1 VAARRTLCTGDDERG
16 AMSRILLGVSGGIAA
31 YKACELVRM
40 LVREGHEVRV
50 VATEN
55 GLRFAPAAALEAL
68 SGHRVRHELFDAA
81 QEAEIGHIALADW
94 AEVMAVV
101 PATAQTL
108 ARLAHGMADD
118 LLATV
123 CLATRAPLVLAPA
136 MNVNMYRHPATQ
148 ENLAMLLK
156 RGANVVGPE
165 SGELACGWEGEGRLA
180 ALDQVVGAIERAL
193 GPHDLRGE
201 VVLVTA
207 GPTAE
212 PIDPVRVISN
222 RSSGKM
228 GFAIAGEAARRGAE
242 VLLIA
247 GPVSQP
253 TPFGVQRVDVQTTE
267 QMRTAV
273 LDGLE
278 RATIVIKSAAVADY
292 RPRNPAG
299 SKLKRAGVDA
309 LAIELVMN
317 PDISAEVAARKG
329 TRTVVG
335 FAAETERL
343 LENATDKLVRKGYDL
358 IVGNDVS
365 RPEIGFD
372 SDRNEVLV
380 IGPQQDQ
387 VLRVPEASKREVAR
401 RILDRIREVRR
412 G

>member
-1 VAARRTLCTGDDERG
+1 
-16 AMSRILLGVSGGIAA
+16 MSRVLLGVSGGIAA
-31 YKACELVRM
+31 YKACELVRL
-40 LVREGHEVRV
+40 LVRGGHEVRV
-50 VATEN
+50 IATRN

-81 QEAEIGHIALADW
+81 EEAEIGHIALADW
-94 AEVMAVV
+94 AEVLLIA

-108 ARLAHGMADD
+108 ARLAHGLADD
-118 LLATV
+118 LLSTV

-148 ENLAMLLK
+148 ENLATLQK
-156 RGANVVGPE
+156 RGASVVGPE

-180 ALDQVVGAIERAL
+180 ALEQIHGAVERAL
-193 GPHDLRGE
+193 APQDLHGE
-201 VVLVTA
+201 LVLVTA

-242 VLLIA
+242 VLLVS
-247 GPVSQP
+247 GPVALA
-253 TPFGVQRVDVQTTE
+253 TPFGVQRIDVQTTE
-267 QMRTAV
+267 QMLAAV
-273 LDGLE
+273 MEGLE
-278 RATIVIKSAAVADY
+278 RATIVIKAAAVADY
-292 RPRNPAG
+292 RVRSAAA
-299 SKLKRAGVDA
+299 SKIKRAGKAELSV
-309 LAIELVMN
+309 ELVAN
-317 PDISAEVAARKG
+317 PDISVAVAARKG
-329 TRTVVG
+329 GRILVG

-380 IGPQQDQ
+380 IGPKPDQ
-387 VLRVPEASKREVAR
+387 VLRVSEAPKRDVAR
-401 RILDRIREVRR
+401 RILDRVLEVRR

>member
-1 VAARRTLCTGDDERG
+1 
-16 AMSRILLGVSGGIAA
+16 MSRVLLGVSGGIAA
-31 YKACELVRM
+31 YKACELVRL

-50 VATEN
+50 VATRN
-55 GLRFAPAAALEAL
+55 GLRFAPASALEAL
-68 SGHRVRHELFDAA
+68 SGHRVRHKLFDAA
-81 QEAEIGHIALADW
+81 EEAEIGHIALADW
-94 AEVMAVV
+94 AEVVAIA

-118 LLATV
+118 LLSTV

-148 ENLAMLLK
+148 ENLATLLK
-156 RGANVVGPE
+156 RGAGVVGPE

-180 ALDQVVGAIERAL
+180 ALDQILSAIERAL
-193 GPHDLRGE
+193 APQDLRGE

-212 PIDPVRVISN
+212 PIDPVRVVTN

-228 GFAIAGEAARRGAE
+228 GFAVASEAAQRGAE
-242 VLLIA
+242 VHLVS
-247 GPVSQP
+247 GPVALA
-253 TPFGVQRVDVQTTE
+253 TPFGVQRVDVETTE
-267 QMRTAV
+267 QMLAAV
-273 LDGLE
+273 MEALE
-278 RATIVIKSAAVADY
+278 RATIVIMAAAVADY
-292 RPRNPAG
+292 RPRTAQAT
-299 SKLKRAGVDA
+299 KIKRAGRSE
-309 LAIELVMN
+309 LAIDLVVN
-317 PDISAEVAARKG
+317 PDISVAVASRKG
-329 TRTVVG
+329 ARTVVG

-343 LENATDKLVRKGYDL
+343 LENATDKMVRKGYDL

-380 IGPQQDQ
+380 IGPKPDQ
-387 VLRVPEASKREVAR
+387 VLRVPEAPKREIAR
-401 RILDRIREVRR
+401 RILDRVLEVRR